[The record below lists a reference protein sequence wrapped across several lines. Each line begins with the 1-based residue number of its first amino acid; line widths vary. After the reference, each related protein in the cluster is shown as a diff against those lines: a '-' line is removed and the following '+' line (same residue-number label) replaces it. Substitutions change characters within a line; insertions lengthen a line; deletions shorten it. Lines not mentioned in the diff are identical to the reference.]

1 MQAALE
7 IGEAATFK
15 VALAND
21 IENIVVCGLGGS
33 GIGGNLLAELL
44 RSELSVPV
52 LVNKGYSLPAFVG
65 PRSLLILSSYS
76 GNTEET
82 LQLAEQAS
90 AKNLLP
96 VCVTSGGK
104 LAAMAAANHWNLIT
118 IPSGFPPRA
127 CLAYST
133 TQLFYVLQQAKLI
146 DGSFKDK
153 LKGAAALLQQQQE
166 PIKQQAEQLAGRLL
180 NKVII
185 AYAEDKYESTIL
197 RLKQQINENSKMCCW
212 YNVIPEANHNELVG
226 WRQAVDNL
234 AVIFFR
240 SEDEFYR
247 NTHRILYKKDLFAT
261 ISQAV
266 FEVFAKGDNAFEKRF
281 YLIHFG
287 DWLSYYLAVLQK
299 IDPVEVNVITR
310 LKDKLESVSGSSF

>member
-1 MQAALE
+1 MRAALE
-7 IGEAATFK
+7 IGEAASFIA
-15 VALAND
+15 ALPND

-44 RSELSVPV
+44 RGELTVPV

-65 PRSLLILSSYS
+65 QRSLLILSSYS

-82 LQLAEQAS
+82 LQLAEQAME
-90 AKNLLP
+90 KGLKP
-96 VCVTSGGK
+96 VCITSGGK
-104 LAAMAAANHWNLIT
+104 LAALAAAHQWNLIT
-118 IPSGFPPRA
+118 LPSGFPPRA
-127 CLAYST
+127 CFGYSA
-133 TQLFYVLQQAKLI
+133 TQLFYVLKQAKLI
-146 DGSFKDK
+146 DESFTDK
-153 LKGAAALLQQQQE
+153 LKCAAAFLDSEQE
-166 PIKQQAEQLAGRLL
+166 QIKQHAEILAKKLL
-180 NKVII
+180 NHVII

-226 WRQAVDNL
+226 WRQSVDNI
-234 AVIFFR
+234 AIVFFR

-247 NTHRILYKKDLFAT
+247 NTHRILYKRELFAE
-261 ISQAV
+261 ISQKV
-266 FEVFAKGDNAFEKRF
+266 FEVFAKGNNSFEKRF

-287 DWLSYYLAVLQK
+287 DWLSYYLAVLQG

-310 LKDKLESVSGSSF
+310 LKDKLESVRQS